1 MSNTSTTTNTSIP
14 ITKMVNDL
22 FLQWLSLPD
31 TRTTLCTALQC
42 VRTNSKMPDPIIYPK
57 VCISIK
63 LIDLILLSRLIQHVV
78 VDFLNHNISILLLF
92 LPYHELLQ
100 VHVVVYH
107 RFHQLVIIRQI
118 SVVVLMIENNVH

>member
-31 TRTTLCTALQC
+31 TRTTLCAALQS

-57 VCISIK
+57 VC
-63 LIDLILLSRLIQHVV
+63 L
-78 VDFLNHNISILLLF
+78 
-92 LPYHELLQ
+92 Y
-100 VHVVVYH
+100 
-107 RFHQLVIIRQI
+107 
-118 SVVVLMIENNVH
+118 

>member
-31 TRTTLCTALQC
+31 TRTTLCTALQS

-57 VCISIK
+57 VCIYIIQ
-63 LIDLILLSRLIQHVV
+63 IDLILFRLSRLIQHVA

-92 LPYHELLQ
+92 LLYHELLQ

-107 RFHQLVIIRQI
+107 RFHQLVIIRRI
-118 SVVVLMIENNVH
+118 